1 MYSFSERVINCNPEL
16 VPKKVDTYKT
26 KIFVTYKMSIKVV
39 SVLSFREPDTPKMPK
54 MSNFGFTKMGL
65 QVPETKDGN
74 HFFTPTSPENG
85 GKDICVVR
93 LPLLGGVLSCF
104 WVRFSLSKDKK
115 TKGDVLQ
122 LKMRPNQKVKEN

>member
-1 MYSFSERVINCNPEL
+1 MINCNPEL
-16 VPKKVDTYKT
+16 VPKIFDTYKT

-85 GKDICVVR
+85 GKDICVLR

-104 WVRFSLSKDKK
+104 LGPFFLEQ
-115 TKGDVLQ
+115 G
-122 LKMRPNQKVKEN
+122 QKNKR